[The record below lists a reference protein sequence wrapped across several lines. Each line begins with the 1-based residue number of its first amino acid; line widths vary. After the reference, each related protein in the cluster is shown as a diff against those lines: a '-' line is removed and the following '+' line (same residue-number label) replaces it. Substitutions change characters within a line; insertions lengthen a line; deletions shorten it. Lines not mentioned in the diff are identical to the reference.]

1 MPNIKPISDLRSYT
15 SVLDEVTEGSP
26 VFLTKNGR
34 GRYAILDISDYQ
46 RYEAEQTL
54 FSQLEHGK
62 KSAEERGALT
72 TEQVRS
78 HFADCFAR
86 GN

>member
-46 RYEAEQTL
+46 RYEAEATL
-54 FSQLEHGK
+54 LAQLERGRR
-62 KSAEERGALT
+62 SAEERGTLS
-72 TEQVRS
+72 TEQVRAR
-78 HFADCFAR
+78 FASRFAK
-86 GN
+86 GD